1 VVSRTLS
8 YRTPFNSG
16 NNGSNWRAMSGR
28 HYSKVAPELA
38 GVGVSA
44 ILYMGSGGAVGGMRA
59 VAAALGCVALELR
72 TEGGGGG
79 GGRSQGGAGAAGRSQ
94 GGAGAG
100 GRHPMFEITRFGA
113 AVQPPPQLLPQTPSG
128 HGRINIVVG
137 GSGSG
142 GGGGGSVGR
151 GLHSFTSQLNLSA
164 FWGIGGARRGCVA
177 RDKGVLRGV

>member
-1 VVSRTLS
+1 MR
-8 YRTPFNSG
+8 FMNS
-16 NNGSNWRAMSGR
+16 WRAMSGR

-79 GGRSQGGAGAAGRSQ
+79 GGRSQ

-151 GLHSFTSQLNLSA
+151 GLHSFTSQLNLST
-164 FWGIGGARRGCVA
+164 FRGIGGAFRGYSEG
-177 RDKGVLRGV
+177 D